1 MAREAH
7 VSNHD
12 VFSATAE
19 ASEWKLK
26 ARGAINMSRVADD
39 DESSRQPPLNVVDGT
54 LFILGDP
61 PRNCS
66 CIVVQ
71 ILISVEV
78 RLFQ

>member
-1 MAREAH
+1 MTL
-7 VSNHD
+7 
-12 VFSATAE
+12 ATA
-19 ASEWKLK
+19 ATPAKL
-26 ARGAINMSRVADD
+26 IN
-39 DESSRQPPLNVVDGT
+39 DEVEGGDGHVGYNNGGHAVDGT

>member
-1 MAREAH
+1 MHLLNAMK
-7 VSNHD
+7 SIMSF
-12 VFSATAE
+12 VFVLLGNKGIICHNIDSDRCL
-19 ASEWKLK
+19 SWGILQGNN
-26 ARGAINMSRVADD
+26 RS
-39 DESSRQPPLNVVDGT
+39 VDGT